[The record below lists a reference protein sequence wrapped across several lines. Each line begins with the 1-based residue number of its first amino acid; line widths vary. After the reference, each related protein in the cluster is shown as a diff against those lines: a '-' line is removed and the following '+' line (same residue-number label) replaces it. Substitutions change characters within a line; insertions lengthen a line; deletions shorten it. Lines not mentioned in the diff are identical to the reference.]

1 MTHPQKSIVAQSLS
15 DRETFWLKAAS
26 DIHWHKRP
34 TTAYGPSQRQF
45 ASGGT
50 PHAHAEHSKD
60 VWFPD
65 GELNTCFNCLD
76 RHVYPPAHPNAP
88 PLTPSPD
95 TPHLAF
101 DPALANR
108 TVFHH
113 VSPLPF
119 QQQQYRKITY
129 GQALEEVQTL
139 AGVLKARGVR
149 KGDVVIIYMPE
160 VPETAFAMLA
170 CARIGAVFS
179 VVFGGFA
186 AKELGKRVAD
196 SQCSMVLTASC
207 GLEPKGVSS
216 VTRSLCH
223 LKHPDILFSSLFPAD
238 PIQATCR

>member
-1 MTHPQKSIVAQSLS
+1 MTTTNTRVPHPQLAVQSQSLT
-15 DRETFWLKAAS
+15 DREGFWLKAAS
-26 DIHWHKRP
+26 DIHWHRRP
-34 TTAYGPSQRQF
+34 TTAYGPTQRRHDP
-45 ASGGT
+45 ST
-50 PHAHAEHSKD
+50 PHAHAEHAKD

-108 TVFHH
+108 VAFHH
-113 VSPLPF
+113 LSPLPF

-149 KGDVVIIYMPE
+149 KGDTAIIYMPE
-160 VPETAFAMLA
+160 IPETAFAILA

-186 AKELGKRVAD
+186 AKELGKRVSD
-196 SQCSMVLTASC
+196 SKAKIIITASC
-207 GLEPKGVSS
+207 GLEPKGVSAG
-216 VTRSLCH
+216 VVARGE
-223 LKHPDILFSSLFPAD
+223 
-238 PIQATCR
+238 